1 MRTLT
6 LTLLT
11 ACTMA
16 IEHERPS
23 TATITGYR
31 DGTNGEK
38 IAIWEGNKDDDW
50 EWANGQNVDYNK
62 VDDSYAEAT
71 NIFNN

>member
-1 MRTLT
+1 

-23 TATITGYR
+23 TATII
-31 DGTNGEK
+31 GTRAGKNGEEVQV
-38 IAIWEGNKDDDW
+38 WEGNKDDDW
-50 EWANGQNVDYNK
+50 EWANGQIVDYNK
-62 VDDSYAEAT
+62 VDDSYNQAT
-71 NIFNN
+71 NIFDNKD